1 MDSGNFKCRAFFDSL
16 KGKSV
21 TFCGIGRSHMPLMA
35 LFKSKG
41 AVVSARDRR
50 TGKSCRRWGY
60 PSIWGKRISKAWT
73 RTSSSAPRA

>member
-41 AVVSARDRR
+41 AVVSEI
-50 TGKSCRRWGY
+50 G
-60 PSIWGKRISKAWT
+60 
-73 RTSSSAPRA
+73 RAHD